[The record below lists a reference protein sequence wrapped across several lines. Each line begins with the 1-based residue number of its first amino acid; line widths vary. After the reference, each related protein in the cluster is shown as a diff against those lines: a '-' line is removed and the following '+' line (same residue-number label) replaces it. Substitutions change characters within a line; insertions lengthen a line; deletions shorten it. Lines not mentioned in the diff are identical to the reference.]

1 MSKVSGGFSL
11 VNYSDEDSSDSDNSI
26 PSPVKRAREE
36 SGAAQRA
43 APAPEAEAACPASSA
58 ELNAEPTR
66 KSSGYEH
73 VESSLLETH
82 AMDITASTPC
92 DEGAQAN
99 ISSLLASHGAAFVAA
114 LSSRKEFNN
123 PYMLEKVSVLS
134 GIDTFGTA
142 FPASFTFAASD
153 YYDALAAKSQRSGFS
168 DASSSDKPPSEF
180 VP

>member
-1 MSKVSGGFSL
+1 MSKASGGFSL
-11 VNYSDEDSSDSDNSI
+11 VNYSDEDTSDSDDGI

-36 SGAAQRA
+36 SGTAQRA
-43 APAPEAEAACPASSA
+43 ATAVEADAATCPASAELSA
-58 ELNAEPTR
+58 EPDRN
-66 KSSGYEH
+66 SSFHDYVG
-73 VESSLLETH
+73 SSSLETH
-82 AMDITASTPC
+82 VLDITASTPC

-142 FPASFTFAASD
+142 FPASFAFAASD

-168 DASSSDKPPSEF
+168 DSSSSDKPQSEF